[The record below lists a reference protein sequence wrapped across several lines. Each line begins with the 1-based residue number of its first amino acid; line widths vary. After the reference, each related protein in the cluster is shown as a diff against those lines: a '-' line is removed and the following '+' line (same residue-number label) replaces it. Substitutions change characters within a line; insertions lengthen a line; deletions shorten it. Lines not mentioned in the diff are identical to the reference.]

1 MYSSPDIAWMR
12 QALALARDGLYSTT
26 PNPRVGCLIVR
37 EGRVVGQGAHLRAG
51 EPHAEVY
58 ALREARE
65 QARGATAYI
74 TLEPCN
80 HIGRTG
86 PCTQALVQA
95 GIASVVVA
103 MEDPNPRVSG
113 QGLARLRAAGID
125 VRCGLLAEEARLLNL
140 GFVSRMTRGRPWV
153 RIKLAS
159 SLDGRVALASG
170 ASQWITDA
178 QARDDGHHWRA
189 QACVVATGMGTFL
202 KDQPRLTVRAVETS
216 RPPARL
222 LIDPALTADPDAP
235 FFSLPHAWVATHLPP
250 EGVAASATGQRLL
263 ARGVEFLHAKPAGPR
278 SEAQPPQPPQPPQRL
293 GLDLEDLLHQLALRE
308 VNELHLEAGPKLV
321 GQFLSAGLADE
332 LLVYLAPVLLGD
344 GLPLAFGIDLFSTP
358 TDAPRWK
365 LHESVAVGDGLRLR
379 LFR

>member
-12 QALALARDGLYSTT
+12 QALALARDGLYTTT

-113 QGLARLRAAGID
+113 QGLSRLRAAGID
-125 VRCGLLAEEARLLNL
+125 VRCGLLAEEARMLNP
-140 GFVSRMTRGRPWV
+140 GFISRMTRGRPWV
-153 RIKLAS
+153 RVKLAS

-222 LIDPALTADPDAP
+222 LLDPSLAADPDAP
-235 FFSLPHAWVATHLPP
+235 FFSLPQAWVATSLPP
-250 EGVAASATGQRLL
+250 QAVASSATGQRLL
-263 ARGVEFLHAKPAGPR
+263 ARGVAFLHTKRAPVR
-278 SEAQPPQPPQPPQRL
+278 SGEQPHRRP

-308 VNELHLEAGPKLV
+308 VNELHLEAGPRLV

-332 LLVYLAPVLLGD
+332 LLVYMAPVLLGE
-344 GLPLAFGIDLFSTP
+344 GLPLAFGIDGLATP
-358 TDAPRWK
+358 NDAPRWK
-365 LHESVAVGDGLRLR
+365 LHEAVAVGDGLRLR
-379 LFR
+379 LLR

>member
-1 MYSSPDIAWMR
+1 MYSSPDIEWMR
-12 QALALARDGLYSTT
+12 QALTLARDGLYSTT

-153 RIKLAS
+153 RMKLAS

-216 RPPARL
+216 RPPTRL
-222 LIDPALTADPDAP
+222 LLDPSLAADPDAP
-235 FFSLPHAWVATHLPP
+235 FFSLPHACVATSLPP
-250 EGVAASATGQRLL
+250 EAVASSAAGQRLL

-278 SEAQPPQPPQPPQRL
+278 SGAQTPGRP
-293 GLDLEDLLHQLALRE
+293 GIDLEDLLHQLALRE
-308 VNELHLEAGPKLV
+308 VNELHLEAGPKLA
-321 GQFLSAGLADE
+321 GQFLSAGFADE
-332 LLVYLAPVLLGD
+332 LLVYMAPVLLGD
-344 GLPLAFGIDLFSTP
+344 GLPLAFGIDLLSTP
-358 TDAPRWK
+358 TDAPRWR

>member
-12 QALALARDGLYSTT
+12 QALALAREGLYTTT

-37 EGRVVGQGAHLRAG
+37 EGKVVGQGAHLRAG
-51 EPHAEVY
+51 EPHAEVH

-65 QARGATAYI
+65 QARGATAFI

-113 QGLARLRAAGID
+113 QGLARLRAAGVD
-125 VRCGLLAEEARLLNL
+125 VRCGLLAEEARSLNL

-159 SLDGRVALASG
+159 SLDGRVALPSG
-170 ASQWITDA
+170 ESQWITDA

-189 QACVVATGMGTFL
+189 QACVVATGMGSFL
-202 KDQPRLTVRAVETS
+202 KDQPRLTVRGVDTT

-222 LIDPALTADPDAP
+222 LIDPMLAADPDAI
-235 FFSLPHAWVATHLPP
+235 FFSLPHAWIATCLAP
-250 EGVAASATGQRLL
+250 EMVAARPTGQRLL
-263 ARGVEFLHAKPAGPR
+263 ARGVEFLHIR
-278 SEAQPPQPPQPPQRL
+278 SQPPTSVVDSVGARPR
-293 GLDLEDLLHQLALRE
+293 LDLEDLLRQLALRE
-308 VNELHLEAGPKLV
+308 VNELHLEAGPGLA
-321 GQFLSAGLADE
+321 GQFLAAGLADE
-332 LLVYLAPVLLGD
+332 LLLYIAPTLLGE
-344 GLPLAFGIDLFSTP
+344 GLPMAHGLAVLPTP
-358 TDAPRWK
+358 SEAPRWR
-365 LHESVAVGDGLRLR
+365 LQESVAIGDGLRLR

>member
-1 MYSSPDIAWMR
+1 MYSSPDIDWMR
-12 QALALARDGLYSTT
+12 QALALARDGLYTTT

-216 RPPARL
+216 RPPVRL
-222 LIDPALTADPDAP
+222 LIDPALAADPDAP
-235 FFSLPHAWVATHLPP
+235 FFNLPQSWVATSLPP
-250 EGVAASATGQRLL
+250 EVVAASATGQRLL
-263 ARGVEFLHAKPAGPR
+263 ARGVAFIHAKPAGPR
-278 SEAQPPQPPQPPQRL
+278 SDTQPRHRP
-293 GLDLEDLLHQLALRE
+293 GVDLEDLLHQLALRE
-308 VNELHLEAGPKLV
+308 VNELHLEAGPKLA

-332 LLVYLAPVLLGD
+332 LLVYMAPVLLGD
-344 GLPLAFGIDLFSTP
+344 GLPLAFGIDLPSTP
-358 TDAPRWK
+358 NDAPRWK

>member
-1 MYSSPDIAWMR
+1 MYSSPDIDWMR
-12 QALALARDGLYSTT
+12 QALTLARDGLYTTT

-222 LIDPALTADPDAP
+222 LIDPALAADPDAP
-235 FFSLPHAWVATHLPP
+235 FFNLPHAWVATSLPP
-250 EGVAASATGQRLL
+250 EVVAASATGQRLL
-263 ARGVEFLHAKPAGPR
+263 ARGVAFLHPKLAGPR
-278 SEAQPPQPPQPPQRL
+278 SDTQPRHRP
-293 GLDLEDLLHQLALRE
+293 GVDLEDLLHQLALRE
-308 VNELHLEAGPKLV
+308 VNELHLEAGPKLA
-321 GQFLSAGLADE
+321 GQFISAGLADE
-332 LLVYLAPVLLGD
+332 LLVYMAPVLLGD
-344 GLPLAFGIDLFSTP
+344 GLPLAFGIDLPSTP

>member
-1 MYSSPDIAWMR
+1 MYSSPDIDWMR
-12 QALALARDGLYSTT
+12 QALALAREGLYTTT

-153 RIKLAS
+153 RIKLAC

-222 LIDPALTADPDAP
+222 LLDPALMADPDAP
-235 FFSLPHAWVATHLPP
+235 FFNLPHAWLATSLAPEIVATC
-250 EGVAASATGQRLL
+250 ETGQRLL
-263 ARGVEFLHAKPAGPR
+263 ARGVTIFCCKSQSGGPGPLR
-278 SEAQPPQPPQPPQRL
+278 TRHSR
-293 GLDLEDLLHQLALRE
+293 LDLEDLLRQLAVRE
-308 VNELHLEAGPKLV
+308 VNELHLEAGPGLA
-321 GQFLSAGLADE
+321 GQFLSEGLVDE
-332 LLVYLAPVLLGD
+332 LLLYTAPVLLGD
-344 GLPLAFGIDLFSTP
+344 GLPLVQGIPSLATP
-358 TDAPRWK
+358 SDAPRWT
-365 LHESVAVGDGLRLR
+365 LHESAVMGDGLRLR

>member
-1 MYSSPDIAWMR
+1 MYSSPDIDWMR
-12 QALALARDGLYSTT
+12 QALALARDGLYTTT

-216 RPPARL
+216 RPPVRL
-222 LIDPALTADPDAP
+222 LIDPALAADPDAP
-235 FFSLPHAWVATHLPP
+235 FFNLPHAWVATSLPP
-250 EGVAASATGQRLL
+250 EVVAASATGQRLL
-263 ARGVEFLHAKPAGPR
+263 ARGVAFIHAKPAGLRSDTQPR
-278 SEAQPPQPPQPPQRL
+278 HRP
-293 GLDLEDLLHQLALRE
+293 GVDLEDLLHQLALRE
-308 VNELHLEAGPKLV
+308 VNELHLEAGPKLA
-321 GQFLSAGLADE
+321 GQFISVGLADE
-332 LLVYLAPVLLGD
+332 LLVYMAPVLLGD
-344 GLPLAFGIDLFSTP
+344 GLPLAFGIDLPSTP
-358 TDAPRWK
+358 NDAPRWK
-365 LHESVAVGDGLRLR
+365 LHELVAVGDGLRLR